1 MPPTPP
7 SSFSSSNRPTGNA
20 ISPNTQ
26 FDDVTN
32 RLEGTPKIQRGSR
45 KKPSVLKYPIEIGTN
60 EVPHVMQF
68 KIFWRWPRPQ
78 FITSNTIKLENEDK
92 LQLATRTLNVSE
104 TLRRGGTV
112 PGGGFSELR
121 LLRPFSEKDPT
132 GGSLI
137 NLKAASETS
146 EKNISDAKQMIQ
158 EVSAEVDRGD
168 GRIVLTEDEKK
179 QRNLEMKTES
189 AIESIA
195 TNDFITGGVF
205 VDAVASVVSFIA
217 PSLAPISGIAAMAY
231 KKGAQ
236 KVVTVVADSV
246 TNLPVYDQMV
256 SIYLPICTKINNE
269 DTFQY
274 EDAEMKAIGTAMD
287 IAKGGVPGVVDGIA
301 QSVAVGANAIGG
313 DFARQGQTKLL
324 GSVINPRLEKM
335 FKSKDMRTFSFS
347 WEFFPKSKEETK
359 MIRDI
364 IETFRYHSHP
374 SQDEEL
380 FGEGNSNVEI
390 MLRVPAEFD
399 IRFLSTNSDPT
410 IGGFVDNEFIPKIS
424 RCVINSI
431 SVDYT
436 PQGIF
441 TTFEDNAPV
450 AITLTLNMTELQI
463 ILRDQIESGY

>member
-132 GGSLI
+132 GGSLL

-205 VDAVASVVSFIA
+205 VDAAASVVSFIS

-274 EDAEMKAIGTAMD
+274 EDAEMKAIGAAMD
-287 IAKGGVPGVVDGIA
+287 IAKGGVSGLVDASAQGIA
-301 QSVAVGANAIGG
+301 VAANAVGG
-313 DFARQGQTKLL
+313 DFVRQGQTKLL

-335 FKSKDMRTFSFS
+335 FKGKDMRTFSFS

-364 IETFRYHSHP
+364 IETFRYHAHP

-380 FGEGNSNVEI
+380 SGEGDSNVEI
-390 MLRVPAEFD
+390 MLRVPGEFD

-424 RCVINSI
+424 RCAINSI

-441 TTFEDNAPV
+441 TTFEDNSPV

>member
-132 GGSLI
+132 GGSLL

-205 VDAVASVVSFIA
+205 VDAAASVVSFIA
-217 PSLAPISGIAAMAY
+217 PSLAPISAIAAMAY

-274 EDAEMKAIGTAMD
+274 EDAEMKAIGAAMD
-287 IAKGGVPGVVDGIA
+287 IAKGGVSGLVDASAQGIA
-301 QSVAVGANAIGG
+301 VAANAVGG
-313 DFARQGQTKLL
+313 DFVRQGQTKLL

-335 FKSKDMRTFSFS
+335 FKGKDMRTFSFS

-364 IETFRYHSHP
+364 IETFRYHAHP

-380 FGEGNSNVEI
+380 SGEGDSNVEI
-390 MLRVPAEFD
+390 MLRVPGEFD

-410 IGGFVDNEFIPKIS
+410 IGGFVDNEFIPKIA
-424 RCVINSI
+424 RCAINSI

-441 TTFEDNAPV
+441 TTFEDNSPV